1 MGKDKMSRVEI
12 NTISSAAKTNAENL
26 PKLVSANLISYRQ
39 FKAICKDLRL
49 ITALHQKS
57 FL

>member
-1 MGKDKMSRVEI
+1 MEKDKMSRAEI

-49 ITALHQKS
+49 ITALH
-57 FL
+57 